1 MARITK
7 EKLIGDIE
15 LQLNQGAPSKDSE
28 LEYDQIAYHV
38 NIMLNDLKAREIDNE
53 LKKGNQIPPIYISRQ
68 VCNQL
73 SPEVVACIDDSEER
87 SYFGLSEQVLDTF
100 DDNGIVQVLTDEGDE
115 VYKASLQMMPTF
127 RKMKYTAPSPE
138 LLLWSRQGDN
148 IFVEGLNP
156 SDLDF
161 NKIMVYY
168 IPKQDVI
175 AMADSDEIV
184 ISDKTLSYMIERV
197 VDLLKSELY
206 GTSSDQSNDGVDP
219 KDVLYHRAIAN
230 PSQEQPTQPEQ

>member
-1 MARITK
+1 MAKITK

-28 LEYDQIAYHV
+28 LEYDQIAYHI

-53 LKKGNQIPPIYISRQ
+53 LKKGNQVPPYYVSRQ

-73 SPEVVACIDDSEER
+73 SPEAVACIDDSEER
-87 SYFGLSEQVLDTF
+87 TYFAITEEVLDTF

-115 VYKASLQMMPTF
+115 VYKASLQLMPTF
-127 RKMKYTAPSPE
+127 RKMKYTKPSPE
-138 LLLWSRQGDN
+138 LLLWSRQGDNN

-168 IPKQDVI
+168 VPKQDVI
-175 AMADSDEIV
+175 AMADSDEIIV
-184 ISDKTLSYMIERV
+184 SDKTLSYLIERV
-197 VDLLKSELY
+197 VDVLKSQMY
-206 GTSSDQSNDGVDP
+206 GTSSDKTNDGVDP

-230 PSQEQPTQPEQ
+230 PSQQPQPEQ